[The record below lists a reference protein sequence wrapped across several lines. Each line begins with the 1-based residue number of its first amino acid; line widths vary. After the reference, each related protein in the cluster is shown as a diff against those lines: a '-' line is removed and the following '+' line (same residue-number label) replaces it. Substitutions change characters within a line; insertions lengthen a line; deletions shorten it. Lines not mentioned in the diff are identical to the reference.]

1 MKTRKTYSKEFKLDA
16 IALVREQNYSIA
28 EAARNLEVT
37 PQLLGRW
44 IKEAEND
51 DGHAFRGNGK
61 LTPEQEEIRK
71 LKAQVKRLEMEREIL
86 KKGDGLLCQRNEIKY
101 AFIAQNKK
109 IWPVILMCHVLGVK
123 NNNYYSYQKRK
134 SQAPVDTEH
143 QEMLQWVKNIA
154 EFSDNTYGQRRIRKA
169 LNSLDYPVG
178 RKKTAQLM
186 KEANVWVRY
195 KKKYKATTNSDHK
208 KPIYDNELKQ
218 DFDVQR
224 ANQAWV
230 QDITY
235 IWTSEGWLYLAV
247 VIDLYS
253 RKVVGWSMGSRMK
266 AQLVCDALTM
276 AIWQRKPKAG
286 LIIHSDQG
294 VQYASHQYRRILRLH
309 KFVGSMSKKGC
320 CWDNAVV
327 ESFFGSLK
335 QERVH
340 WRNYRTRYAAQ
351 QDVLNYITM
360 WYNSQRMHSYLNY
373 QSPNEFERM
382 DKHLKDVA

>member
-1 MKTRKTYSKEFKLDA
+1 MTKRKTYSKEFKLDA
-16 IALVREQNYSIA
+16 IALVRDQNYSIA
-28 EAARNLEVT
+28 EAARNLEVSA
-37 PQLLGRW
+37 QILGRW

-61 LTPEQEEIRK
+61 LTPEQDEIRK
-71 LKAQVKRLEMEREIL
+71 LKAQVKRLEMERENI
-86 KKGDGLLCQRNEIKY
+86 KKSDGLLCQRNEVKY
-101 AFIAQNKK
+101 TFIAQNKK
-109 IWPVILMCHVLGVK
+109 IWPVTLMCRVLGVK
-123 NNNYYSYQKRK
+123 NNNYYSYQKRQ
-134 SQAPVDTEH
+134 SQMPVDTEH

-154 EFSDNTYGQRRIRKA
+154 EFSDNTYGERRIQKA
-169 LNSLDYPVG
+169 LNSLDFTVG
-178 RKKTAQLM
+178 RRKTAQLM

-195 KKKYKATTNSDHK
+195 KKKYKATTNSDHN

-218 DFDVQR
+218 DFDVESP
-224 ANQAWV
+224 NQAWV

-235 IWTSEGWLYLAV
+235 IWTSEGWLYLAI

-309 KFVGSMSKKGC
+309 GFVGSMSKKGC
-320 CWDNAVV
+320 CWDNAVA

-340 WRNYRTRYAAQ
+340 WRNYQTRYAAQ
-351 QDVLNYITM
+351 QDVMNYITM
-360 WYNSQRMHSYLNY
+360 WYNSQRMHSYLGY
-373 QSPNEFERM
+373 QSPNEFERTRRL
-382 DKHLKDVA
+382 LKEVA

>member
-1 MKTRKTYSKEFKLDA
+1 
-16 IALVREQNYSIA
+16 V
-28 EAARNLEVT
+28 
-37 PQLLGRW
+37 
-44 IKEAEND
+44 
-51 DGHAFRGNGK
+51 
-61 LTPEQEEIRK
+61 
-71 LKAQVKRLEMEREIL
+71 
-86 KKGDGLLCQRNEIKY
+86 KY

-134 SQAPVDTEH
+134 SQQPVNTEH

-154 EFSDNTYGQRRIRKA
+154 ELSDNTYGERRIQKA
-169 LNSLDYPVG
+169 LNALDFPVG
-178 RKKTAQLM
+178 RRKTAQLM

-195 KKKYKATTNSDHK
+195 KKKYKATTNSDHN
-208 KPIYDNELKQ
+208 KPVYGNELKQ
-218 DFDVQR
+218 DFNVQ
-224 ANQAWV
+224 APNQAWV

-320 CWDNAVV
+320 CWDNAVA

-382 DKHLKDVA
+382 DKPRKEVV